1 MEKSIIFLTPS
12 PPRIMWTILNLG
24 KNWDL
29 MTPPLGPNLGK
40 NWNVDYFEI
49 FAPLLILIKTA
60 PKLFDP
66 CENSTKILSKCYNG
80 TISVIYQPYMYQIWP
95 IFHLYITYILS
106 KSRPDFSHLNLG
118 KIWKSRPP
126 PSSQN
131 SLHFELWT
139 FWFSTLTPP
148 PPYGLFPNFV
158 TFLIMTA
165 PLSYV
170 ASIVVKRNRILR
182 LNTDF

>member
-1 MEKSIIFLTPS
+1 MIFDDP
-12 PPRIMWTILNLG
+12 
-24 KNWDL
+24 
-29 MTPPLGPNLGK
+29 PPLGPNLGK

-126 PSSQN
+126 PPRLKIVYILNCGLFDFQR
-131 SLHFELWT
+131 W
-139 FWFSTLTPP
+139 PP
-148 PPYGLFPNFV
+148 PSPYGLFPNFG

-165 PLSYV
+165 PLT
-170 ASIVVKRNRILR
+170 INRPNLPSKILPW
-182 LNTDF
+182 FW